1 MCLPEGLLLSSVV
14 PEGVLLSVE
23 PEGLPRSSVEPE
35 CLLLSAE
42 LEGLLL
48 SVEPGGLLSVE
59 PEGLLLSVEPEGL
72 LLSVEQEGLLSVKPK
87 GCGRRRYC
95 VRKQSAKP
103 GTACD
108 TFLCGCGSLCTVRS
122 LPDLLLSSVVLR
134 RTTVDFSMCGW
145 PYY

>member
-1 MCLPEGLLLSSVV
+1 MCLPGGLLLSSVE

-35 CLLLSAE
+35 GLLLSAE

-48 SVEPGGLLSVE
+48 SVEPGG
-59 PEGLLLSVEPEGL
+59 LLSVEPEGL

-134 RTTVDFSMCGW
+134 RTTVDLSMCGW
-145 PYY
+145 SYY